1 VIVQKVLVRLRDWLV
16 ERLRRALVRRR
27 CGAIEEV
34 LMVHGAAHEALHG
47 KVLELK
53 ARLDSIA
60 TCAGFCG
67 GLVTRDRAHAYDQH
81 GTSNGQPVSRTIY
94 VCGSCRVAFEGR
106 NKVVRGRR

>member
-1 VIVQKVLVRLRDWLV
+1 MKWRARLQAWLV

-27 CGAIEEV
+27 CDAIEELLV
-34 LMVHGAAHEALHG
+34 VQGAAHEVLHRQ
-47 KVLELK
+47 VLELK
-53 ARLDSIA
+53 GRLDSIA

-67 GLVTRDRAHAYDQH
+67 GLVSRDRAHAYDQH